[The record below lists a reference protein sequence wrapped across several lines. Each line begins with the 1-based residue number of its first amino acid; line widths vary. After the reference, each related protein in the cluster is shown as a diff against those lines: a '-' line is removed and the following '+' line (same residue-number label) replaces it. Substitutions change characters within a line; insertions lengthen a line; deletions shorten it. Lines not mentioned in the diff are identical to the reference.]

1 MAFKVPSV
9 WRLRKA
15 VLLPTLAATATNF
28 PVFFPVLPKGRA
40 EALVAVII
48 GAPKPTVLVLTG
60 GGIQERDNRIQAVSC
75 PAVGEHE
82 WASVANQL

>member
-28 PVFFPVLPKGRA
+28 PVFPKCRA

-60 GGIQERDNRIQAVSC
+60 GGIEERDDRIQAVSC